1 MIRMTSACPI
11 GIQRDHGIAIK
22 LHAFEQDAT
31 ETLPL
36 LERAN
41 EEGYKA
47 ASSDI
52 FQIVALPASQ
62 VHPRRDGEAHNQVA
76 AEN

>member
-52 FQIVALPASQ
+52 FPIVALRLLRYIHDAM
-62 VHPRRDGEAHNQVA
+62 VKRIIK
-76 AEN
+76 